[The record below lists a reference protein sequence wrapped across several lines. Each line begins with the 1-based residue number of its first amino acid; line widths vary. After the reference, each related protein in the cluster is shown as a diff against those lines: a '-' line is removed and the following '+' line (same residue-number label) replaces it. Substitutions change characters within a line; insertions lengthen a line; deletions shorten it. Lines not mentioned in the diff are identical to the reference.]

1 MTREEAIAYGEDYL
15 KDLITACCH
24 IEEKHKEFVRM
35 AIAALKAEPC
45 EDAISRKHLLSGIDE
60 LMQSPWFN
68 RWKDDGGAL
77 HFGYTERKEAVEI
90 VRDLCV
96 KAVPPAIPKPTEC
109 EDAVSREFM
118 YKLGAKC
125 IAVRTENGEL
135 VAIASIESLP
145 SVTPKQKWIPEGA
158 TNGDVIKTMFP
169 NAKITEYGDC
179 LVDFTYQTE
188 SQFFTLDWWNA
199 PYKREGDA
207 E

>member
-96 KAVPPAIPKPTEC
+96 KAVPPVTPKSTEC
-109 EDAVSREFM
+109 EDAVSREAVLDLFETIM
-118 YKLGAKC
+118 TKSEIYRAVIKL
-125 IAVRTENGEL
+125 
-135 VAIASIESLP
+135 P
-145 SVTPKQKWIPEGA
+145 PVTPKQRWIPEGA